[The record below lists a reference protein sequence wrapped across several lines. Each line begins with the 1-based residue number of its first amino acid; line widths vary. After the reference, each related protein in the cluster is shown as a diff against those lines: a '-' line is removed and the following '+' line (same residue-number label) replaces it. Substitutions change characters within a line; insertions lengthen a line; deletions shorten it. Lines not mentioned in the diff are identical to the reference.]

1 MTKVQLSLT
10 SQEATILSGY
20 GTQFGY
26 NLPKTIR
33 FIISKASENILQLT
47 SIPTFPMSKEIE
59 QKGFQALKE
68 YREGKTIEV
77 EDVKEFFNS
86 L

>member
-10 SQEATILSGY
+10 PQEAAILSNY
-20 GTQFGY
+20 GSQFGY

-33 FIISKASENILQLT
+33 FFISKASEEILKKE
-47 SIPTFPMSKEIE
+47 IPTFKMSKKTEE
-59 QKGFQALKE
+59 NGLKALE
-68 YREGKTIEV
+68 EHQLGKTVQIDDV
-77 EDVKEFFNS
+77 EEFFSS

>member
-10 SQEATILSGY
+10 TQEATLLENY
-20 GTQFGY
+20 GSQFGY

-33 FIISKASENILQLT
+33 FFISKASEEILKNEV
-47 SIPTFPMSKEIE
+47 PTFKMSKKTEE
-59 QKGFQALKE
+59 NCLKALE
-68 YREGKTIEV
+68 EHRLGKTHEMD
-77 EDVKEFFNS
+77 DVDEFFNS